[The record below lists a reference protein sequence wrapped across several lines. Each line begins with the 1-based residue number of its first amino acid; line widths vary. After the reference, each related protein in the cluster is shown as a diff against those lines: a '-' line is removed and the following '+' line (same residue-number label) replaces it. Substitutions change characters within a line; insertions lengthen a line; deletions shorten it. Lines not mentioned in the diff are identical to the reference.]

1 METLIFTTV
10 LAVLVA
16 ARLFFGKRAANFIAS
31 LPAEERARIK
41 SCLSQSTY

>member
-1 METLIFTTV
+1 METLILTTV

-16 ARLFFGKRAANFIAS
+16 ARLFVGKLASDFIAS

-41 SCLSQSTY
+41 SSLSRSTC